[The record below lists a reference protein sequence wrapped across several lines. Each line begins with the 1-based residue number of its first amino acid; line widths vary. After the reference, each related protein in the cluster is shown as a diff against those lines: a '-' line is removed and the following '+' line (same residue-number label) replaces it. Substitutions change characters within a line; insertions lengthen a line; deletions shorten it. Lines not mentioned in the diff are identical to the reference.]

1 MALAVT
7 SGLTEWD
14 DCDVDDWTGDPSVG
28 LEEDFHIEG
37 VGCLGMDVDIE
48 THQVFGA
55 AVSFVNMSTQFIYM
69 WMFSFTASTLD
80 TKAAGG
86 MQILVED
93 GSGNQSGWYVG
104 GSDNYTG
111 GWEVF
116 CCSCAET
123 PNWDSGTPADL
134 TDIVKIGTGWKNT
147 AKSKL
152 PMNCFWDWI
161 RYGTGPALTITG
173 TNATVGD
180 GWSEVATLDLAGTH
194 GIVKAVKG
202 GYILKGPVQ
211 IGDSAGTLS
220 TDFTDEGSVL
230 NFDDQP
236 VGEVQ
241 YKITEAG
248 NGTGTTD
255 LQLGS
260 VVGTGDDRQG
270 INGNIIG
277 SLGPAWEWDSQTD
290 IADLD
295 TCLLYGTTFKNAH
308 GGINLD
314 DDTKTTLISFT
325 ALNCGEVD
333 PGAVNDGAE
342 LLSVF
347 IIDPN
352 GTTNNYGLLFGQT
365 VVTAALTHNC
375 KKINFITSGTPTT
388 QYMARFIDASDYS
401 VTWDQFNYFGV
412 YTSGTIQQGRNE
424 GLNAD
429 VTIDVATNGNV
440 DDTDF
445 TNSASGTVTANNVVN
460 LNVTVKDIAGV
471 VIQNAQTAI
480 YVKSDN
486 TELMNEDTTAGGLAT
501 ATYNYSGNTDV
512 FVKVR
517 KSSTGTTRYRS
528 VSSPQTIIADGLT
541 VTITLEVDNNAA
553 A

>member
-48 THQVFGA
+48 THHVFGA
-55 AVSFVNMSTQFIYM
+55 AVTAVDLSADFIYM

-86 MQILVED
+86 MQICVED
-93 GSGNQSGWYVG
+93 SSGNQSGWYVG

-123 PNWDSGTPADL
+123 PDWNNGTVATL
-134 TDIVKIGTGWKNT
+134 TDVVKVGVGWKNT

-152 PMNCFWDWI
+152 ALNCFWDWI
-161 RYGTGPALTITG
+161 RHGTGAALTITG
-173 TNATVGD
+173 TNTTAGD
-180 GWSEVATLDLAGTH
+180 GWSEAAALDLAGTH
-194 GIVKAVKG
+194 GIIKAVKG
-202 GYILKGPVQ
+202 GYLLKGPLQ
-211 IGDSAGTLS
+211 IGDSAGTGS

-236 VGEVQ
+236 VGEAQ
-241 YKITEAG
+241 YKITQAG

-255 LQLGS
+255 LRLGA

-270 INGNIIG
+270 VNGNIIG

-295 TCLLYGTTFKNAH
+295 ACLLYGTTFKNAH
-308 GGINLD
+308 AGIGLD
-314 DDTKTTLISFT
+314 DNSKTTVISFT
-325 ALNCGEVD
+325 ALNCGEID
-333 PGAVNDGAE
+333 PGSTNDGAE

-352 GTTNNYGLLFGQT
+352 GTTNNYGLLFPQT
-365 VVTAALTHNC
+365 VAASALDHNC
-375 KKINFITSGTPTT
+375 KKLNFITSGTPTT
-388 QYMARFIDASDYS
+388 QYMTRFTDSSDYA
-401 VTWDQFNYFGV
+401 VTWDQFNFFGV
-412 YTSGTIQQGRNE
+412 FTSGTLQHGRNE
-424 GLNAD
+424 GTSAD
-429 VTIDVATNGNV
+429 VTINVATNGNV

-445 TNSASGTVTANNVVN
+445 TNTSSGTVTANNVVT
-460 LNVTVKDIAGV
+460 LNVTVKDIDGV
-471 VIQNAQTAI
+471 AIQTAQTAI
-480 YVKSDN
+480 YTKVGG
-486 TELMNEDTTAGGLAT
+486 TQLMNEDTTAGGLASE
-501 ATYNYSGNTDV
+501 AYNYSGNIDV

-528 VSSPQTIIADGLT
+528 VSSPQTINADGLN
-541 VTITLEVDNNAA
+541 VTITLEVDNNVAA
-553 A
+553 